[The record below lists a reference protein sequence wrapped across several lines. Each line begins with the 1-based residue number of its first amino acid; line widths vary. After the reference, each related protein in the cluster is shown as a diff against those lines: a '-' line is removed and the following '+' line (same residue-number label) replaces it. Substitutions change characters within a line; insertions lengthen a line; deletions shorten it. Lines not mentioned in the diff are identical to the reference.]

1 MDAPPRPGDLTE
13 LDRER
18 CIELLTAA
26 RFVRIA
32 FVTDQ
37 GPSVLPVNHLVH
49 DGSLYF
55 RTAPGNKLGIA
66 AADGPVAIEADGG
79 DAATRSGWSVV
90 VHGHASIVTDDA
102 FAEALYERPFE
113 PWALPDDR
121 AFWVGVPLD
130 TISGRSSATA
140 NAATRASG

>member
-1 MDAPPRPGDLTE
+1 MDAPPRPGDLIE

-18 CIELLTAA
+18 CIELLAGA
-26 RFVRIA
+26 HLVRIA
-32 FVTDQ
+32 FVTDH

-55 RTAPGNKLGIA
+55 RTAPGSKLGIA

-79 DAATRSGWSVV
+79 DAATRTGWSVV
-90 VHGHASIVTDDA
+90 VHGRASIVTDEGVS
-102 FAEALYERPFE
+102 EALYERPFE

-121 AFWVGVPLD
+121 AFWVRVPLD
-130 TISGRSSATA
+130 QISGRRIQRPSSPGTE
-140 NAATRASG
+140 